1 MSAKRDELFK
11 VNHYRYKKLQ
21 KHFKFSFWA
30 SIIPSG
36 AVFAVLAI
44 IYAIRGLAMLAGASL
59 VVAQKILNEELGINE
74 SSGLGFTTPY
84 AFLTYLFIIAAINA
98 AAYFF
103 KARKSHYV
111 LFVLH
116 AAGAIFGLI
125 GMFTGAVGNVFGLY
139 MLAYGCYGM
148 WLEDFVRRLY
158 RELDYLSLQD
168 GYPDFIEAINEPKA
182 MSNSLGLRYHQSEY
196 QKRLRKEAREAS
208 EAEGNADL
216 NEKTL
221 PPPMEMDELSIDSPP
236 PKGTRKIDNML

>member
-11 VNHYRYKKLQ
+11 INHYRYKKLQ

-30 SIIPSG
+30 GIIPSG

-59 VVAQKILNEELGINE
+59 VVAQKILNEELGTNE

-208 EAEGNADL
+208 EAEGNTDS

>member
-30 SIIPSG
+30 GIIPSG

-59 VVAQKILNEELGINE
+59 VVAQKILNEELGTNE

-208 EAEGNADL
+208 EAEGNADS

>member
-30 SIIPSG
+30 GIIPSG

-59 VVAQKILNEELGINE
+59 VVAQKILNEELGTNE

-208 EAEGNADL
+208 EAEGNTDS

>member
-30 SIIPSG
+30 GIIPSG

-59 VVAQKILNEELGINE
+59 VVAQKILNEELGTNE

-208 EAEGNADL
+208 EAEGNTDS

-236 PKGTRKIDNML
+236 PKGTRKIDSML

>member
-1 MSAKRDELFK
+1 MSSKRDELFK
-11 VNHYRYKKLQ
+11 INHYRYKKLQ

-30 SIIPSG
+30 GIIPSG

-59 VVAQKILNEELGINE
+59 VVAQKILNEELGTNE

-208 EAEGNADL
+208 EAEGNADS